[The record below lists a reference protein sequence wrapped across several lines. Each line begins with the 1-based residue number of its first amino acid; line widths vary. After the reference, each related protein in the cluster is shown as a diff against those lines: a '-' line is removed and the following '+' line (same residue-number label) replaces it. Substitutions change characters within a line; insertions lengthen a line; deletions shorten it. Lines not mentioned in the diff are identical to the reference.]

1 MMTNMKNYTQNTF
14 QNKEQNIHRLSTP
27 LTEEKIKNL
36 KAGDTVY
43 LSGTIISARDAA
55 HKRIV
60 ESIISGKKLPVNLKN
75 STIFYAGPSPT
86 PPGKKSGSIGPTT
99 ASRMDSLTEP
109 LLKEGL
115 KAMIGKGRRS
125 KEVVDLLKKYK
136 AVYLVAVGGI
146 SAYLSTK
153 VKSIKTIAY
162 DDLGP
167 EAIYE
172 IEIEN
177 FPLFVAYDIYGG
189 DIFESALLVE

>member
-1 MMTNMKNYTQNTF
+1 MKNYTQNTF

-153 VKSIKTIAY
+153 IKSIKTIAY